1 MSKEP
6 IATLLLPT
14 VRLDGQTFSS
24 KGLVQVYY
32 NNTWGWVCDQH
43 WDKLDADVVCRELGF
58 TKATLVYSGSSKE
71 DGTTWMNNL
80 QCNGNEKSL
89 VMCFHEGWKS
99 HSCKIGQLA
108 GVVCSIPKGRSRIV
122 SVKNRDILAF
132 SFFSPIP
139 FILGQRCRD
148 TANYCTVVLVMKKND
163 IRVKLYESYEHQEK
177 EE

>member
-1 MSKEP
+1 LSKEP

-108 GVVCSIPKGRSRIV
+108 GVVCSIPKGRGRIV
-122 SVKNRDILAF
+122 SVKKQRHSRILN
-132 SFFSPIP
+132 FFSDS
-139 FILGQRCRD
+139 FYSWTKMSRHCQLLHGGFS
-148 TANYCTVVLVMKKND
+148 NEKND
-163 IRVKLYESYEHQEK
+163 IHAKLYESYEHQEK
-177 EE
+177 E